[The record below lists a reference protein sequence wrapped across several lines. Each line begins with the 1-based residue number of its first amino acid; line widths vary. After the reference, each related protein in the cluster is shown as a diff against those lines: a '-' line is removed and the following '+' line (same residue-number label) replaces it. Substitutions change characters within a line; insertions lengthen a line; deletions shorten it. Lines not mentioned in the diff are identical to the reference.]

1 MFGIYYFFSKCVLYF
16 KEVCASLLTFCFKLH
31 RPCCFFALFT
41 FKNIQKDYLQ
51 GELSLL
57 NIELEAQCANCNTN
71 EAKMLARWK
80 LPTSCILLCL

>member
-1 MFGIYYFFSKCVLYF
+1 MFGIYCFFLKFALYF
-16 KEVCASLLTFCFKLH
+16 KESCVSLLTFCFKLH

-57 NIELEAQCANCNTN
+57 NIELEAQYAIQTKK
-71 EAKMLARWK
+71 EILVRRK
-80 LPTSCILLCL
+80 LPTSCILLCI